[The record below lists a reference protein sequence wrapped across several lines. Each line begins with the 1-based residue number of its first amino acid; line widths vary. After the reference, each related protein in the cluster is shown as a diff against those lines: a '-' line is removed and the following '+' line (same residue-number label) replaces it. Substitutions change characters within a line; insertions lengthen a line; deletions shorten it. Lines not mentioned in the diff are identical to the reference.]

1 MRLHHFIAV
10 SAASLLL
17 LSGCQDMAME
27 GARIPADDKEGDT
40 HPALAAAVLA
50 GWQEVIVDQ
59 NSYSNPW
66 GKGMGDVSGDG
77 QPDLLFGDFGGQIY
91 WYRSPDWKR
100 FVLYP
105 SNGGDDMAL
114 ADIDGDG
121 DLDVISN
128 GGTIVWYE
136 NPTAA
141 GGDPTATWTPH
152 VIARYQ
158 SHDLLVG
165 DINRDGKPDVGIR
178 EESGPTRLFLQG
190 SGGVWTQIDLTA
202 ADNGVGSY
210 LADMNK
216 DGRLDVVENGYWLE
230 QPASLP
236 GGSWARHNFAPWI
249 AECAVEV
256 ADINRDGRPDVF
268 LSSAYTQF
276 QMSWFECPPDPASGN
291 WVQHIVGSQ
300 TGYVHRFH
308 LVDMDRDGNLDV
320 VFAEQQQS
328 PTRRVGY
335 YSNGGSGASWTLNVI
350 STTASHNIMVGDV
363 GADGDLDIFGINWSP
378 NGDSRPR
385 LWIQSGGGT
394 PTPPPAPASLS
405 AAAGNGSA
413 SLTWPASSGATS
425 YVLYYRAGT
434 TVDKASG
441 TRLANATSPYTLPGL
456 TNGTTYAFAVAAA
469 NASGE
474 SSLSPTAT
482 ATPVAPQV
490 PPPAPASLSAAAGN
504 GSASLTWPAS
514 SGATSYVLYYRAG
527 TAVDKASGT
536 RLANATS
543 PHTLPGLTNGTTYAF
558 AVAAANGAGESDLSP
573 TATATPV
580 APPVPPP
587 APASLSAAAGN
598 GSATLTWPASSGASS
613 YILYYRAGTTVD
625 KQTGTRLANVTSPYA
640 LANLVNGT
648 TYAFA
653 VAAANA
659 SGESALSPTATATPV
674 SSQGQAPYR
683 GVFSIPGLFEAE
695 NYDLGGEGVAYHD
708 SDAANQG
715 GQYRSEG
722 VDIFNA
728 SDGGFGY
735 AVGSFAPGDWTEYT
749 TNVQQPGPY
758 GLEVRVASTAANQR
772 LRFEW
777 NGADITGPMLAP
789 NTGGQDRWG
798 TYNQEVVL
806 PAGGAG
812 VLRLAGVQAGN
823 ARIEYFRFVW
833 LGQGMASAPPAGFQA
848 TVEAENA
855 SLSGAVKA
863 NTFTGYTGSGYVDFQ
878 NASGDYVDAM
888 ITVPVTTVYTLEYRY
903 ANGGAADCPLEISSN
918 STLAYAGLGFPPT
931 GGWTNW
937 STTSVRI
944 FLRAGDNHIRA
955 RAIGSNGANLDW
967 VSLR

>member
-1 MRLHHFIAV
+1 
-10 SAASLLL
+10 
-17 LSGCQDMAME
+17 
-27 GARIPADDKEGDT
+27 
-40 HPALAAAVLA
+40 
-50 GWQEVIVDQ
+50 
-59 NSYSNPW
+59 
-66 GKGMGDVSGDG
+66 
-77 QPDLLFGDFGGQIY
+77 
-91 WYRSPDWKR
+91 
-100 FVLYP
+100 
-105 SNGGDDMAL
+105 
-114 ADIDGDG
+114 
-121 DLDVISN
+121 
-128 GGTIVWYE
+128 
-136 NPTAA
+136 
-141 GGDPTATWTPH
+141 
-152 VIARYQ
+152 
-158 SHDLLVG
+158 
-165 DINRDGKPDVGIR
+165 
-178 EESGPTRLFLQG
+178 
-190 SGGVWTQIDLTA
+190 
-202 ADNGVGSY
+202 
-210 LADMNK
+210 
-216 DGRLDVVENGYWLE
+216 
-230 QPASLP
+230 
-236 GGSWARHNFAPWI
+236 
-249 AECAVEV
+249 
-256 ADINRDGRPDVF
+256 
-268 LSSAYTQF
+268 
-276 QMSWFECPPDPASGN
+276 
-291 WVQHIVGSQ
+291 
-300 TGYVHRFH
+300 
-308 LVDMDRDGNLDV
+308 
-320 VFAEQQQS
+320 
-328 PTRRVGY
+328 
-335 YSNGGSGASWTLNVI
+335 
-350 STTASHNIMVGDV
+350 
-363 GADGDLDIFGINWSP
+363 
-378 NGDSRPR
+378 
-385 LWIQSGGGT
+385 
-394 PTPPPAPASLS
+394 
-405 AAAGNGSA
+405 
-413 SLTWPASSGATS
+413 
-425 YVLYYRAGT
+425 
-434 TVDKASG
+434 VDKASG

-504 GSASLTWPAS
+504 GSA
-514 SGATSYVLYYRAG
+514 
-527 TAVDKASGT
+527 
-536 RLANATS
+536 
-543 PHTLPGLTNGTTYAF
+543 
-558 AVAAANGAGESDLSP
+558 
-573 TATATPV
+573 
-580 APPVPPP
+580 
-587 APASLSAAAGN
+587 
-598 GSATLTWPASSGASS
+598 TLTWPASSGAGS
-613 YILYYRAGTTVD
+613 YILYYRAGTTVN